1 MVSFLFDV
9 RNRQFMRLWWAQL
22 ISQFGDRI
30 NQMALVGLIAERAP
44 GSVMGLAKLLSFT
57 IIPVF
62 IVGPVAGAF
71 IDRWDRRRTLF
82 FCDILR
88 GLIVLTIPFIFIYR
102 ESMVPIYIVVFLV
115 FCCSRFYIPAK
126 MSIIPDLVTQ
136 ENLLMANSLI
146 TTTGMIAFV
155 LGVALGG
162 LIVETFGARGGFI
175 ADAVTFFVSGLLIIS
190 IAHDFRLRINGAQ
203 FLERSREII
212 KLEKSIIAEM
222 KEGWHYLVNQADILF
237 VMNMF
242 FVLLA
247 AAGAVYVVIIVF
259 IQQQFHSITGDL
271 SILAVCLGV
280 GLFLGALG
288 YGRWGKKFPWYKT
301 IFTCLI
307 GGGVMMIFFALAVK
321 QCTNIFSAAVLS
333 VTLGLVVGPIFIASN
348 TIVHLVSDEHMRGK
362 VFSAME
368 IVMHFAFLVAMLVS
382 AFLSEY
388 IARVWILVG
397 VGGVFAL
404 VGLIGLIKYK
414 NGRGLAVEGKDGL

>member
-1 MVSFLFDV
+1 
-9 RNRQFMRLWWAQL
+9 MRLWWAQL

-44 GSVMGLAKLLSFT
+44 GSTMGLAKLLSFT

-62 IVGPVAGAF
+62 IVGPIAGAF

-88 GLIVLTIPFIFIYR
+88 GLLVLSIPFLFIYR
-102 ESMVPIYIVVFLV
+102 ESMIPIYIVVFLI

-162 LIVETFGARGGFI
+162 VIVENLGARGGFI
-175 ADAVTFFVSGLLIIS
+175 ADAVTFFASGLLIIS
-190 IAHDFRLRINGAQ
+190 IAHDFRLKINGER
-203 FLERSREII
+203 FLERGREII
-212 KLEKSIIAEM
+212 NLEKSLIAEM
-222 KEGWHYLVNQADILF
+222 KEGWHYLVRQPDIRF

-242 FVLLA
+242 FILLA

-259 IQQQFHSITGDL
+259 IQEQFQSITHDL
-271 SILAVCLGV
+271 SILAVCLGL

-288 YGRWGKKFPWYKT
+288 YGRWGKGFPWYKT
-301 IFTCLI
+301 IFVCLI
-307 GGGVMMIFFALAVK
+307 GGGALMSLFALIVHHY
-321 QCTNIFSAAVLS
+321 TNILVAAALSAS
-333 VTLGLVVGPIFIASN
+333 MGLIVGPIFIASN
-348 TIVHLVSDEHMRGK
+348 TIVHLVSDENMRGK

-368 IVMHFAFLVAMLVS
+368 IVMHLAFLVAMLVS
-382 AFLSEY
+382 AFLSEF

-397 VGGVFAL
+397 VGGLFTLTGFA
-404 VGLIGLIKYK
+404 GLIRYK
-414 NGRGLAVEGKDGL
+414 NGQGLAATGRHGL